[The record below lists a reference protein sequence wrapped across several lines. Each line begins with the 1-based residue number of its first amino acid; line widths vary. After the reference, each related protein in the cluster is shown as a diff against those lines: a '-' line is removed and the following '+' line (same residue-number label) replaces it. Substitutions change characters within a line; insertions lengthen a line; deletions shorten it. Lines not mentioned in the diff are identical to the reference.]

1 MCCLQ
6 VSNWFGNKRIRY
18 KKNIVKAQE
27 EANMY
32 AAKTAAAAAA
42 NFHHSPTS
50 TDGSSQGTVYVIFCE
65 VDSDRKH
72 DSDITSILFVGL
84 DMHTCS

>member
-1 MCCLQ
+1 MCCWQ

-50 TDGSSQGTVYVIFCE
+50 TDGSSQGN
-65 VDSDRKH
+65 
-72 DSDITSILFVGL
+72 
-84 DMHTCS
+84 DMFLHHFSHFRYYM